1 MLDFFG
7 RWATWGPVFLRVV
20 AGVTFIVYGYPKL
33 FGPQPGPKGYA
44 RFLQSLGFSPP
55 LFWAYLA
62 GIAEF
67 GGGLCVL
74 LGFLTRL
81 AALVLA
87 IAFVMFM
94 VKVKWTRGFR
104 MSQDAWA
111 WYWALLAMVLS
122 LLVIGPGRLAL
133 DHQIPTGL

>member
-1 MLDFFG
+1 MARSL
-7 RWATWGPVFLRVV
+7 RQINNREATVKVK
-20 AGVTFIVYGYPKL
+20 IVDTDVHP
-33 FGPQPGPKGYA
+33 
-44 RFLQSLGFSPP
+44 FLQSLGFSPP